1 MCSYGGLEG
10 VMKGKQAC
18 DNMIIESVFSSL
30 MKVNKDSN
38 SRATIS
44 SPMTWSKLH
53 LMSLPIL

>member
-1 MCSYGGLEG
+1 MCSCGGLEG

-18 DNMIIESVFSSL
+18 DNMIIESVFSSP

-44 SPMTWSKLH
+44 SLMT
-53 LMSLPIL
+53 